1 MMIWDSRNG
10 GVRIDASYSSSG
22 LIIYLSLWFLIA
34 VGAAAID
41 RRELATV
48 ELMSVESALKFE
60 LAQQQIQLDEVAR
73 KPSNVLHGDVQSQ
86 LIAVAL
92 SLNMAADGFDRD
104 HDAANARAALRDAQH
119 VVDGLAFDDATFLD
133 DTFRTATLL
142 TPSGRSHR
150 WQGLIDVETVIPSQ
164 VAAVIEASP
173 TCAAALVRL
182 TGEAITNAAKH
193 GAAGWVRITI
203 DVDDG
208 IANLTAEDDGIGP
221 PSLVRPG
228 AGLER
233 ATIEQ
238 LAQLEMRPKVGARL
252 SASFTFEISQ
262 RTDLLDSAVAAT
274 A

>member
-1 MMIWDSRNG
+1 MKWHANCRT
-10 GVRIDASYSSSG
+10 
-22 LIIYLSLWFLIA
+22 L
-34 VGAAAID
+34 
-41 RRELATV
+41 
-48 ELMSVESALKFE
+48 
-60 LAQQQIQLDEVAR
+60 
-73 KPSNVLHGDVQSQ
+73 LHGDVQAQ

-92 SLNMAADGFDRD
+92 SLSMAADGFDRD

-133 DTFRTATLL
+133 DTFRTATFVDAIGQV
-142 TPSGRSHR
+142 TQV
-150 WQGLIDVETVIPSQ
+150 WQGLIDVETVIPSE

-233 ATIEQ
+233 
-238 LAQLEMRPKVGARL
+238 RHHWSSS
-252 SASFTFEISQ
+252 SA
-262 RTDLLDSAVAAT
+262 A
-274 A
+274 